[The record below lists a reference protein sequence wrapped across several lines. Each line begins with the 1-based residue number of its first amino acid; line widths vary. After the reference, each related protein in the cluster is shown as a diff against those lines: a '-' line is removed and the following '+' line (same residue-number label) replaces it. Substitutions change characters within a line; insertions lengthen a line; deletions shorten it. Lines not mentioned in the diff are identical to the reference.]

1 MLTALL
7 SGGDWRDILLKL
19 AVKVF
24 IVFCIL
30 PIHEFAHAFI
40 AYKLGDHT
48 ARLSGRLTLN
58 PLAHIDP
65 IGGLMLLLA
74 GFGYAKAVP
83 VNMRNFKNPKG
94 GMALV
99 ALAGPA
105 SNLIMATA
113 FTTFSVLIAKF
124 GYTSLDSGIV
134 NALFTFTSYAAIINV
149 NLAVFNLLPIPPL
162 DGSRIMNAVLPDRIY
177 FRIMQY
183 ERYIM
188 IGLLLLM
195 ILPIGDFIWS
205 GLGYLSNAIFQG
217 IFNLIALPF
226 GIRM

>member
-1 MLTALL
+1 MLTAILG
-7 SGGDWRDILLKL
+7 GGDWREILLKL

-65 IGGLMLLLA
+65 IGGLMILLV

-99 ALAGPA
+99 AVAGPL
-105 SNLIMATA
+105 SNLLMATV
-113 FTTFSVLIAKF
+113 FTFFSVLVVRFA
-124 GYTSLDSGIV
+124 YSSLDSGIA

-162 DGSRIMNAVLPDRIY
+162 DGSRIMNAILPDRIY
-177 FRIMQY
+177 FKIMQY

-188 IGLLLLM
+188 IGLFLLM
-195 ILPIGDFIWS
+195 ILPMTDFIWS
-205 GLGYLSNAIFQG
+205 GLGYVSYAIFEG

-226 GIRM
+226 GIRI

>member
-7 SGGDWRDILLKL
+7 GGGDWREILLRL

-40 AYKLGDHT
+40 ADKLGDHT
-48 ARLSGRLTLN
+48 ARLQGRMTLN

-65 IGGLMLLLA
+65 IGGLMILLV
-74 GFGYAKAVP
+74 GFGFARAVP

-94 GMALV
+94 GMAVV
-99 ALAGPA
+99 ALAGPV
-105 SNLIMATA
+105 SNLIMATV
-113 FTTFSVLIAKF
+113 FTFFYVLVCRYAYFNLDMGIA
-124 GYTSLDSGIV
+124 
-134 NALFTFTSYAAIINV
+134 NALKIFTSYAAVINI

-162 DGSRIMNAVLPDRIY
+162 DGSRIMNAILPDRIY

-188 IGLLLLM
+188 IGLFVLM
-195 ILPIGDFIWS
+195 ILPGTNILWS
-205 GLGYLSNAIFQG
+205 GLDYLSSAIFEG

-226 GIRM
+226 GI

>member
-7 SGGDWRDILLKL
+7 GGGDWREILLRL

-40 AYKLGDHT
+40 ADKLGDHT
-48 ARLSGRLTLN
+48 ARLQGRMTLN

-65 IGGLMLLLA
+65 IGGLMILLV
-74 GFGYAKAVP
+74 GFGFARAVP

-94 GMALV
+94 GMAVV
-99 ALAGPA
+99 ALAGPV
-105 SNLIMATA
+105 SNLIMATV
-113 FTTFSVLIAKF
+113 FTFFYVLVCRYAYFNLDMGIA
-124 GYTSLDSGIV
+124 
-134 NALFTFTSYAAIINV
+134 NALKIFTSYAAVINI

-162 DGSRIMNAVLPDRIY
+162 DGSRIMNAILPDRIY

-188 IGLLLLM
+188 IGLFVLM
-195 ILPIGDFIWS
+195 ILPGTNILWS
-205 GLGYLSNAIFQG
+205 GLDYLSSAIFEG

-226 GIRM
+226 GIRT

>member
-7 SGGDWRDILLKL
+7 GGGDWREILLKL

-30 PIHEFAHAFI
+30 PIHEFAHALI
-40 AYKLGDHT
+40 SYKLGDHT

-65 IGGLMLLLA
+65 IGGLMILLV

-99 ALAGPA
+99 ALAGPV
-105 SNLIMATA
+105 SNLIMATV
-113 FTTFSVLIAKF
+113 FTFFSVLVLRFAF
-124 GYTSLDSGIV
+124 VSLDSGIA
-134 NALFTFTSYAAIINV
+134 NALFTFTSYTAIINV

-162 DGSRIMNAVLPDRIY
+162 DGSRIMNAVLPDRVY
-177 FRIMQY
+177 YRIMQY

-188 IGLLLLM
+188 IGLLVLM
-195 ILPIGDFIWS
+195 ILPVGDFLWN
-205 GLGYLSNAIFQG
+205 GLAYLSTAIFEG

-226 GIRM
+226 GISI